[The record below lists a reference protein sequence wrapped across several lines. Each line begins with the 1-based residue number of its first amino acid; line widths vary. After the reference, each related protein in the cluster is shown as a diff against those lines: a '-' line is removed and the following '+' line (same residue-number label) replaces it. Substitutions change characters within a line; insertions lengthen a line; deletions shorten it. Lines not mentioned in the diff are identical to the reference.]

1 MNQPPGI
8 PTLLPLDGS
17 SLTESLLATEVYT
30 SSVSLDYTLREMPS
44 AAGEDAMIY
53 TLSPVPTAASYTYV
67 WTEGLT
73 ISNNSIT
80 GGYYDADKIN
90 PYVGGVDCM
99 MCWAGAA
106 SNMIAWWQNHYGA
119 YFTVSTSAP
128 VSADDVFAEFRRYW
142 KNEGAYTFSACQW
155 WLAGDANDYWYDQNY
170 EKHHKPGMATGGAF
184 YSRFYNSASVL
195 DMVYFDVVKG
205 HSALSVATVFADK
218 FEDGCTI
225 SITILGVGGYA
236 SDTGAHALTLWGIE
250 RDASTGELTTIYY
263 TDSNDRKDQVISMKV
278 RYNSE
283 YGCYQLVGGD
293 SRYHFKNW
301 FLTEYQVLEGF
312 VYINVVKP
320 TQLQRQKSGNTIT
333 FTWSG
338 EQNAGLRY
346 EFAYQQV
353 GAKYSKRVFTSN
365 QSYTLTLS
373 GDGEYMWWVRAVN
386 GTKELTEWTQGSNF
400 TLGSGDSTAPVVSI
414 KSPLWSVK
422 GRNATSVTFRWSS
435 NESATYTLTVGGKVL
450 YRGSNNS
457 FTTTLADGL
466 HKYTITA
473 TDAAGNSGSQTT
485 SFRCDTKAPARPSQL
500 SVQATNNGGSA
511 SFSWKAVPDLSG
523 VRYEF
528 AYKKYGESTY
538 TTYSSEL
545 KSPSLTLNLGAAR
558 WQWRVRAIDGKGNVS
573 SWAQGKTFSNDTTPP
588 AVSVSTPALQK
599 QANWKTSATL
609 SWLASESATFA
620 LMVDGKTVY
629 RGKNN
634 SYTLT
639 LKDGTHK
646 YKLTAIDSSG
656 NKRSQSGSFLCDTIA
671 RKPTGLSVQLSAN
684 GAQASF
690 RWQGGTDPSGL
701 SYELAVKTPGS
712 SSYKVY
718 GKNLRSG
725 SFVLALSGEGR
736 YSWRVRA
743 IDGRGNASGWVTGSN
758 FVHGT
763 VDNTPPRITMG
774 VPSLAFA
781 SSGRTKVSFSWSCNE
796 NATYSLWIDGASYY
810 SGKGTSY
817 SALLA
822 DGTYRYKLTATDAAG
837 NSSSQSGSFL
847 CDTTAPT
854 DPSGLRVQLSDG
866 GSRVSFSWNE
876 SRDPSGVSY
885 QLAISYNGGE
895 YQYFDEPDASA
906 SYTLNVRG
914 DWYWYVRAY
923 DGRNNSTD
931 WVYGGMFSNDG
942 YTWAAAPAAPTA
954 SAAAPLATTAAPAFS
969 LDQELALSAGSLPVA
984 ATLGSVAGLSA
995 GGSLLP
1001 ESQDLLSRQRSGTL
1015 AATL

>member
-44 AAGEDAMIY
+44 AAGEDAMMH

-155 WLAGDANDYWYDQNY
+155 WLAGDANNSSYERNY
-170 EKHHKPGMATGGAF
+170 ANKHKPNMEAGGGF
-184 YSRFYNSASVL
+184 YSRFYDSDSVL
-195 DMVYFDVVKG
+195 KIAYDQRAYERGALDV
-205 HSALSVATVFADK
+205 AQDIANIFN
-218 FEDGCTI
+218 DGGTI
-225 SITILGVGGYA
+225 SLCICEYETA
-236 SDTGAHALTLWGIE
+236 SNPDPGAHALTLWGITRE
-250 RDASTGELTTIYY
+250 STGEIAAVHF
-263 TDSNDRKDQVISMKV
+263 TDSNDRGDKVVTINV
-278 RYNSE
+278 RYNTSTQN
-283 YGCYQLVGGD
+283 YD
-293 SRYHFKNW
+293 
-301 FLTEYQVLEGF
+301 FLSGSYRGWYLHSYQVMKGF
-312 VYINVVKP
+312 DYINVVKP

-386 GTKELTEWTQGSNF
+386 GTKELTGWTQGSNF

-414 KSPLWSVK
+414 KSPLWSVQ

-466 HKYTITA
+466 LKYTITA
-473 TDAAGNSGSQTT
+473 TDAAGNSGSKTT

-528 AYKKYGESTY
+528 ACKKYGESTY

-545 KSPSLTLNLGAAR
+545 KSPGLVLNLGAAR

-634 SYTLT
+634 NYTLT

-718 GKNLRSG
+718 GKNLSSG

-895 YQYFDEPDASA
+895 YQYFDESNASA

-923 DGRNNSTD
+923 DARNNSTD

-984 ATLGSVAGLSA
+984 AALGSVAGLSA
-995 GGSLLP
+995 GSSLLP